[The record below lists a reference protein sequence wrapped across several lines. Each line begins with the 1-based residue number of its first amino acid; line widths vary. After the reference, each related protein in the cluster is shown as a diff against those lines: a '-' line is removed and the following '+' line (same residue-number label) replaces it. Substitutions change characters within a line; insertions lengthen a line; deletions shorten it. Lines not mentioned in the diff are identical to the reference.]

1 MNIAEICFSKAY
13 GGLEMKFIEDARLL
27 KAQGHYVLAFVSPN
41 SPVIKPLQKLGFDP
55 IILNVKKYFSP
66 VSSLKMARAYRK
78 YDIEAIHMHQ
88 SIDLGP
94 ALLAAQFAK
103 VPARVFTL
111 RMESGK
117 KKNDIYHRWIY
128 SNLTSV
134 LTITKRLRKIVIDNR
149 PIPDTNVHCLYNGLD
164 IQKLTEGIETR
175 SAIRDRWKISDGA
188 FVCGIVGRL
197 DPLKGQRV
205 LTKAVTKLKDR
216 IPNLILM
223 IVGDETAGEEG
234 ELTILKKLVAEADL
248 ESIVIFT
255 GHQSPPGSIVP
266 AFDVAVMAT
275 KRETFGNV
283 AVESS
288 ALGIPTIATNAG
300 GAPEIIEDGVNGL
313 LVTPEDPQSF
323 ADAIEKLYY
332 NPEMRREMGE
342 VGKRLMPKKF
352 SVERHVEGLERALR
366 RD

>member
-1 MNIAEICFSKAY
+1 MIIAEICFSKAW

-27 KAQGHYVLAFVSPN
+27 RERGHSVHTFTSPG
-41 SPVIKPLQKLGFDP
+41 SAVITPLKDIGFDP
-55 IILNVKKYFSP
+55 VLLNVRKYFSP
-66 VSSLKMARAYRK
+66 LSTIRMASFFRK
-78 YDIEAIHMHQ
+78 SKIDSVHMHQ
-88 SIDLGP
+88 SVDLGP
-94 ALLAAQFAK
+94 ALLAAQLAG
-103 VPARVFTL
+103 VPSRVFTL
-111 RMESGK
+111 RMESAK
-117 KKNDIYHRWIY
+117 KKNDLYHRWIY

-149 PIPDTNVHCLYNGLD
+149 PISATKVHCLYNGLD
-164 IQKLTEGIETR
+164 IKKLTEGVETR
-175 SAIRDRWKISDGA
+175 STIRSRWKINKDSYI
-188 FVCGIVGRL
+188 CGIVGRL

-205 LTKAVTKLKDR
+205 LIKAATILKSR

-234 ELTILKKLVAEADL
+234 ELLILKGLVEESGL
-248 ESIVIFT
+248 ESRVIFT

-313 LVTPEDPQSF
+313 LVTPEDPQAF
-323 ADAIEKLYY
+323 AEAIEKLYHE
-332 NPEMRREMGE
+332 PELRGKMGE
-342 VGKRLMPKKF
+342 VGRRLMSEKF
-352 SVERHVEGLERALR
+352 SVERHVVGLEKALGE
-366 RD
+366 